1 MAAAKK
7 HLVIVESPSKAK
19 TIGKFLG
26 SRYKVVASSGH
37 LRDLPRSKL
46 GINIENDFEPEYI
59 SIRGRGSLIK
69 ELKKEAKKSDRIYL
83 ATDPDRE
90 GEAISWHLQFLL
102 GIDNKEPCRIVF
114 NEITK
119 KAIKD
124 TIGLSLP

>member
-69 ELKKEAKKSDRIYL
+69 
-83 ATDPDRE
+83 
-90 GEAISWHLQFLL
+90 
-102 GIDNKEPCRIVF
+102 
-114 NEITK
+114 
-119 KAIKD
+119 
-124 TIGLSLP
+124 